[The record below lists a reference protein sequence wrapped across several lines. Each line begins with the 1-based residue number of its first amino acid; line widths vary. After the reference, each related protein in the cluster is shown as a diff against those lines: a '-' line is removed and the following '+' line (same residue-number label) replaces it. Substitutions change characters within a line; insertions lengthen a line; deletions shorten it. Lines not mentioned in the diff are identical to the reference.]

1 MAKRY
6 FKFAFNFLKYL
17 FTLSIAVSLFWYVYK
32 DINFE
37 EAILKRLQ
45 FVDYSWVLLS
55 VILALLSHY
64 LRAYRWNLLLEPLGY
79 NDLKTP
85 RTFLAVMV
93 GYFANL
99 FIPRMGEITRCGILK
114 KTDDVAIAS
123 SFGTVIAERL
133 LDMLILL
140 SLILFGFIVQYDKLA
155 DFMSNHFLG
164 NQKSIMHYATIGL
177 AVLII
182 LVVIV
187 FAVFLIFREQLR
199 RSPFILKIRRILSE
213 LAQGLVSI
221 RQIKNKWGF
230 WLSTFIIWL
239 FYYLMAYIV
248 FFAIPQTS
256 HLGPLAGLSVLI
268 MGGLGMSAPVQGG
281 FGTYHIFVS
290 SILALYGVAPEDGKF
305 FAFLL
310 HTSQFMT
317 VLIVG
322 ALSFVISL
330 LLTKKTHYVYER

>member
-1 MAKRY
+1 
-6 FKFAFNFLKYL
+6 
-17 FTLSIAVSLFWYVYK
+17 
-32 DINFE
+32 
-37 EAILKRLQ
+37 
-45 FVDYSWVLLS
+45 
-55 VILALLSHY
+55 
-64 LRAYRWNLLLEPLGY
+64 
-79 NDLKTP
+79 
-85 RTFLAVMV
+85 
-93 GYFANL
+93 
-99 FIPRMGEITRCGILK
+99 
-114 KTDDVAIAS
+114 
-123 SFGTVIAERL
+123 
-133 LDMLILL
+133 
-140 SLILFGFIVQYDKLA
+140 
-155 DFMSNHFLG
+155 
-164 NQKSIMHYATIGL
+164 
-177 AVLII
+177 
-182 LVVIV
+182 
-187 FAVFLIFREQLR
+187 LR